1 MSGLARRLRL
11 IVVTDR
17 ASAHPRDMVQVATT
31 ALDAGAPALQLRD
44 KTSPPR
50 DLLPVARR
58 LAAAAR
64 AAGALFFVNDRFD
77 LALAAGAHGVHLG
90 ALDLPV
96 RAARRAAPPGFLIG
110 ATTGDPAAARA
121 AATAGADYVG
131 CGPVYPTRTK
141 TQAGPAIGV
150 AGLATVVDSV
160 DVPVVGIG
168 GIELDRA
175 VHVFRTGATGCAVA
189 GAVMGAADPGGA
201 AKALLAAAPV
211 R

>member
-1 MSGLARRLRL
+1 MSGLAQRLRL

-17 ASAHPRDMVQVATT
+17 ASAHPRDMVQAATK

-58 LAAAAR
+58 LADAAR
-64 AAGALFFVNDRFD
+64 AAGALFFVNDRLD
-77 LALAAGAHGVHLG
+77 VALAAGAHGVHLG

-96 RAARRAAPPGFLIG
+96 HAARRAAPPGFLIG
-110 ATTGDPAAARA
+110 ATSGDPAAARA

-141 TQAGPAIGV
+141 VPTGTAIGV
-150 AGLATVVDSV
+150 VGLATVVASV

-168 GIELDRA
+168 GIEPGRALD
-175 VHVFRTGATGCAVA
+175 VFRAGAAGCAVA
-189 GAVMGAADPGGA
+189 GAVMGAADPGKTV
-201 AKALLAAAPV
+201 KALLAAAPS